1 MASPTRN
8 RWMIPSYIERVPSKM
23 EIDTGTETRQALESL
38 LNEARTEADS
48 LRKRVEK
55 LEKIILSTRLL
66 MGHEIKKPTT
76 AITGFLELALEELD
90 DDNQQDIVN
99 YVTKARMAC
108 QLLNDLNMFFIELL
122 EVDTNPANVQSG
134 EVSIRRFVEETLQHI
149 PENLNAK
156 RRVKTRISPDVQKF
170 KLNPDAFKVILTN
183 LLENA
188 LNYSPSETKVLIEIQ
203 KDREK
208 RGVGGENLLKLKV
221 VDQGEG
227 IPKSFIKK
235 IFWPFVRLHDD
246 NIEGTGL
253 GLTLVRSLVEL
264 SGGQIH
270 IRSEQHQGTVV
281 YVTIPELTEAV
292 ELEQKS

>member
-1 MASPTRN
+1 
-8 RWMIPSYIERVPSKM
+8 M

-188 LNYSPSETKVLIEIQ
+188 LNYSPSDTKVLIEIQ

-270 IRSEQHQGTVV
+270 IRSEQGQGTTV
-281 YVTIPELTEAV
+281 YVTIPETTEATQPG
-292 ELEQKS
+292 LKP

>member
-1 MASPTRN
+1 
-8 RWMIPSYIERVPSKM
+8 M

-108 QLLNDLNMFFIELL
+108 QLLNDLNLFFIELL

-149 PENLNAK
+149 PENLDAK

-188 LNYSPSETKVLIEIQ
+188 LNYSPSDTKVLIEIQ

-270 IRSEQHQGTVV
+270 IRSEQGQGTTV
-281 YVTIPELTEAV
+281 YVTIPETTEAT
-292 ELEQKS
+292 EPGLKP

>member
-188 LNYSPSETKVLIEIQ
+188 LNYSPSDTKVLIEIQ

-270 IRSEQHQGTVV
+270 IRSEQGQGTTV
-281 YVTIPELTEAV
+281 YVTIPETTEAT
-292 ELEQKS
+292 EPGLKP

>member
-1 MASPTRN
+1 
-8 RWMIPSYIERVPSKM
+8 M

-90 DDNQQDIVN
+90 DDNQQDVVN

-108 QLLNDLNMFFIELL
+108 HLLNDLNLFFIELL
-122 EVDTNPANVQSG
+122 EVDTRPATVRSG
-134 EVSIRRFVEETLQHI
+134 EVSIRRFVEETLQHM
-149 PENLNAK
+149 PENLNATQ
-156 RRVKTRISPDVQKF
+156 RVKTRISPDVQKF
-170 KLNPDAFKVILTN
+170 KLNPDAFKVIVTN

-188 LNYSPSETKVLIEIQ
+188 LNYSPADKNVQIEIQ

-208 RGVGGENLLKLKV
+208 RGMGGENLLKLKV
-221 VDQGEG
+221 VDKGEG

-235 IFWPFVRLHDD
+235 IFWPFVRLHAED
-246 NIEGTGL
+246 IEGTGL

-264 SGGQIH
+264 NGGQIH
-270 IRSEQHQGTVV
+270 IRSEEGQGTTV
-281 YVTIPELTEAV
+281 YVTIPEIIEPAAPKL
-292 ELEQKS
+292 KS